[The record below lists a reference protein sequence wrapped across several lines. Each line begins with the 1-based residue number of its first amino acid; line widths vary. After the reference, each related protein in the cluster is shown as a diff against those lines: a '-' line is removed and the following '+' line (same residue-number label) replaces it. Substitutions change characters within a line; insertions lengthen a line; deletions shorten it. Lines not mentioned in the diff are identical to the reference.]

1 MRVLIYAPNYLPAT
15 RYGGP
20 IRSSHGLAHGLV
32 QLGHKVTVVTTNV
45 DGEHTIRGSD
55 LGPSEIDG
63 VIVNYF
69 PIQPPKRL
77 YRSREMIEFVRREIH
92 NFDVVYINGL
102 FLLPGP
108 RIAAIARRAGVPYVV
123 APRGMLVPELVAK
136 RSPFLKRLWIFA
148 FERSNLRNAAR
159 VHATAKIEAS
169 DVSRMRL
176 GTAPIEVIENGVSL
190 PTKLPSEKDVEELW
204 RAVPKGKRVAFLAR
218 LDWKKG
224 ADLAIDVLQQLEGA
238 CLYLAGQDQIGLQ
251 KKLEQK
257 AEKLGLGDRISFL
270 GGLEGDR
277 KWAFLR
283 GADVLI
289 VPSIHENF
297 GITVVEALGMETP
310 VLCSQNIGASE
321 VVREV
326 NSGWVVERSVNSFAE
341 ALRQML
347 RDRQRCKSNAVDGR
361 EYVLSQLGWPAISI
375 RVSNMFE
382 AIIAERK

>member
-1 MRVLIYAPNYLPAT
+1 MQILIYAPNYLPAT

-20 IRSSHGLAHGLV
+20 IRSSHGLARGLV
-32 QLGHKVTVVTTNV
+32 QLGHHVTVVTTNV
-45 DGEHTIRGSD
+45 DGEHTIRDSD

-63 VIVNYF
+63 VVVNYF
-69 PIQPPKRL
+69 PIQTPKRV
-77 YRSREMIEFVRREIH
+77 YRSKAMIEFVRREIH
-92 NFDVVYINGL
+92 NFDVVHINGL

-108 RIAAIARRAGVPYVV
+108 TIAAIARRAGVPYVV

-159 VHATAKIEAS
+159 VHATAEIEAS

-176 GTAPIEVIENGVSL
+176 DLAPIEIIQNGVNL
-190 PTKLPSEKDVEELW
+190 PTEMPTDKEAEALW
-204 RAVPKGKRVAFLAR
+204 RSVPKGKRVAFLAR

-224 ADLAIDVLQQLEGA
+224 ADFAFDVLQHVEGA
-238 CLYLAGQDQIGLQ
+238 SLFLAGQDQTGLQ
-251 KKLEQK
+251 KKLEQR
-257 AEKLGLGDRISFL
+257 AEKLGLSKRVRFL

-297 GITVVEALGMETP
+297 GITVIEALGMETP
-310 VLCSQNIGASE
+310 VLCSQYIGASE
-321 VVREV
+321 IVREI
-326 NSGWVVERSVNSFAE
+326 NPDWVVERSVKSFADT
-341 ALRQML
+341 LRQML
-347 RDRQRCKSNAVDGR
+347 RDRHQCTSTAAEGR
-361 EYVLSQLGWPAISI
+361 AIVLKQLGWHAVSV
-375 RVSNMFE
+375 RVSKMFE
-382 AIIAERK
+382 SIIAERR